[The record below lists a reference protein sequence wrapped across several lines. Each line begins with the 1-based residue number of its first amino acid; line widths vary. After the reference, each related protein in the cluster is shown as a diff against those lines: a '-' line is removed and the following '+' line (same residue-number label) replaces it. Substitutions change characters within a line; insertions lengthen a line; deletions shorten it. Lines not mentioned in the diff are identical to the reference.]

1 MKTFQIRRN
10 RIATGES
17 KNGGVD
23 LRTGVKDLG
32 GKLADLF
39 NIEDGLKKDRDGT
52 VFGSSGECGVAVGDL
67 FLKGDDNDSR
77 GWGSKGKLHEEGGG
91 DGVGKISTHVGS
103 GGVLRKGF

>member
-23 LRTGVKDLG
+23 LRTGIKDLG

-52 VFGSSGECGVAVGDL
+52 VFRSSGECGVAVGDL
-67 FLKGDDNDSR
+67 FLKGDDNNSR
-77 GWGSKGKLHEEGGG
+77 GWGSKGKLYEEGGG
-91 DGVGKISTHVGS
+91 DGVGKISAHVGS
-103 GGVLRKGF
+103 GGVLRKSL